1 MIQSQG
7 HSVRNWNKNS
17 LARFQPGGGA
27 GKFLGTKN
35 SEKRSKKFRKVKDLG
50 SRDTVLEIGTKIG
63 TKKEQ
68 KQEH

>member
-1 MIQSQG
+1 MLGIGTKIVSQDF
-7 HSVRNWNKNS
+7 SK
-17 LARFQPGGGA
+17 GA

-63 TKKEQ
+63 TLSKLQ
-68 KQEH
+68 V